1 MEDQVT
7 SPRLLA
13 DRYELLGV
21 IGTGGS
27 ATVWRA
33 IDRRL
38 RRPVAIKILQ
48 PRYALNATFQRRM
61 EREARHIASLQCAN
75 VVAIY
80 DVDSTVETPFIVMEL
95 VEGISLRDL
104 LDYAGQ
110 LPVSRVLAIAND
122 VLSALISAHASG
134 LIHRDIKP
142 ANILL
147 ERHGP
152 AKVTDFGISRS
163 IAQTTDIT
171 VDGLFTGTIAYSSPE
186 QLSGDPIGTT
196 SDLYSLG
203 CVLYE
208 CLCGSPPVGVSEASH
223 AAFQQRFAEP
233 PSIEARRMDIPPTL
247 AAAVMRALEK
257 EPDRRFTSAS
267 EMRTALQVATDSV
280 DREREQAAATTVNGQ
295 GNQGRGARE
304 LRVGDHRARAWR
316 KTALA
321 ASVAL
326 AAVVIVAVAMLVS
339 RGPGSEP
346 SILPAGADLHRGDS
360 LVSPNGHYR
369 VTMQA
374 GGSLVTEVVRTGE
387 PIWSTGTDGYPA
399 AYAVLQKDGNFLI
412 HRGGKSAPASVQPS
426 SALYQ
431 TRTGGHLRTTL
442 HLLDDGNLVLTGSS
456 GGTWLWQS
464 GSVSGLQGSRLTGG
478 QGLHPEQYLRSNNG
492 AFELSNDGWA
502 GQLRLYAVTS
512 ASCLMWTE
520 PAVGD
525 KASVAVLLPDGD
537 FVMYGPVSRVT
548 WSTMTAGN
556 PGAQLVLGDDGSLS
570 LLSASGKTLWQ
581 APEAAS
587 GRGNTR
593 CPG

>member
-1 MEDQVT
+1 MEDQAT

-13 DRYELLGV
+13 ERYELLGV

-38 RRPVAIKILQ
+38 NRPVAIKILQ
-48 PRYALNATFQRRM
+48 PLYALDATFRRRID
-61 EREARHIASLQCAN
+61 REARHIASLQGAN
-75 VVAIY
+75 VVAVY
-80 DVDSTVETPFIVMEL
+80 EVNSSAETPFIVMEL

-110 LPVSRVLAIAND
+110 LPVARVLAIAHD
-122 VLSALISAHASG
+122 VLSALVSAHESG

-171 VDGLFTGTIAYSSPE
+171 IDGLFTGTIAYSSPE
-186 QLSGDPIGTT
+186 QLSGDPVGTA

-208 CLCGSPPVGVSEASH
+208 CLCGSPPFDANEASH

-233 PSIEARRMDIPPTL
+233 PSIETRRKDVPPALT
-247 AAAVMRALEK
+247 ATIMRALQK
-257 EPDRRFTSAS
+257 DPGRRFTSAAD
-267 EMRTALQVATDSV
+267 MATALQTATDSV
-280 DREREQAAATTVNGQ
+280 DRQRGQAVGTVVDAPGSLRS
-295 GNQGRGARE
+295 GRE
-304 LRVGDHRARAWR
+304 LGPRDRRARK
-316 KTALA
+316 KTVLA

-326 AAVVIVAVAMLVS
+326 VAVVIVAVALLVS

-346 SILPAGADLHRGDS
+346 SMLRAGGTLRPGDS

-369 VTMQA
+369 APMQA
-374 GGSLVTEVVRTGE
+374 SGSLVTEVVRTGE
-387 PIWSTGTDGYPA
+387 PIWSTGTDGNRG
-399 AYAVLQKDGNFLI
+399 AYAELEKDGNFVV
-412 HRGGKSAPASVQPS
+412 HQGGQSSPPSVPVASPP
-426 SALYQ
+426 YQ
-431 TRTGGHLRTTL
+431 TGTGGHLRTTL
-442 HLLDDGNLVLTGSS
+442 HLLNDGNLVLTAPGDA
-456 GGTWLWQS
+456 TWLWQS
-464 GSVSGLQGSRLTGG
+464 GSVSGLQGSRLTAG
-478 QGLHPEQYLRSNNG
+478 QGLHPGQYLRSKNG
-492 AFELSNDGWA
+492 VFELSNDGWT
-502 GQLRLYAVTS
+502 GQLRLSVVNS
-512 ASCLMWTE
+512 ASCAMWSE
-520 PAVGD
+520 PTVGD
-525 KASVAVLLPDGD
+525 EASVAALLPDGN
-537 FVMYGPVSRVT
+537 FVMFGPVSRVT
-548 WSTMTAGN
+548 WSTKTAGN

-570 LLSASGKTLWQ
+570 LLSASEKTLWQ
-581 APEAAS
+581 ASEAAPT
-587 GRGNTR
+587 RGTTQ

>member
-7 SPRLLA
+7 SPQLLA
-13 DRYELLGV
+13 DRYELLGI

-33 IDRRL
+33 TDRRL
-38 RRPVAIKILQ
+38 KRPVAIKILQ
-48 PRYALNATFQRRM
+48 PRYALDATFQRRL

-110 LPVSRVLAIAND
+110 LPVARVLAIADD
-122 VLSALISAHASG
+122 VLSALVSAHESG

-147 ERHGP
+147 ERRGP

-171 VDGLFTGTIAYSSPE
+171 IDGLFTGTIAYSSPE
-186 QLSGDPIGTT
+186 QLSGDPVGTT

-208 CLCGSPPVGVSEASH
+208 CLCGSPPFGATEASH

-233 PSIEARRMDIPPTL
+233 QSIEARRMDVPPPL
-247 AAAVMRALEK
+247 AAAVMSALEK
-257 EPDRRFTSAS
+257 DPGRRFASAS
-267 EMRTALQVATDSV
+267 EMRMAV
-280 DREREQAAATTVNGQ
+280 QAAAGVHREGDQVASSTVNAQ
-295 GNQGRGARE
+295 GHEVRSAELDAGGR
-304 LRVGDHRARAWR
+304 RARGLR
-316 KTALA
+316 KTVLA
-321 ASVAL
+321 GAVAL
-326 AAVVIVAVAMLVS
+326 VAVVIVVVALLVS
-339 RGPGSEP
+339 ESPGSEP
-346 SILPAGADLHRGDS
+346 STLRAGGTLHSGDS
-360 LVSPNGHYR
+360 LVSPNGRYR

-374 GGSLVTEVVRTGE
+374 SGSLVTEVIRTGE
-387 PIWSTGTDGYPA
+387 PIWSTGTDGTPG
-399 AYAVLQKDGNFLI
+399 AYAELEKDGDFVVR
-412 HRGGKSAPASVQPS
+412 RGGQPSQSSAPPS
-426 SALYQ
+426 SPPYQ
-431 TRTGGHLRTTL
+431 TGTGGHLRTTL
-442 HLLDDGNLVLTGSS
+442 HLLDDGNLVLTASN

-464 GSVSGLQGSRLTGG
+464 GSVSGSQGSTLTAG
-478 QGLHPEQYLRSNNG
+478 QGLHPGQYLRSKNG
-492 AFELSNDGWA
+492 VFELSNDGWT
-502 GQLRLYAVTS
+502 GQLRLSVVNS
-512 ASCLMWTE
+512 ASCVMWSE
-520 PAVGD
+520 PTIGD
-525 KASVAVLLPDGD
+525 KASVAALLPDGD

-548 WSTMTAGN
+548 WSTKSAGN
-556 PGAQLVLGDDGSLS
+556 QGAQIELGDDGSLS
-570 LLSASGKTLWQ
+570 LLSASGKTLWR
-581 APEAAS
+581 APEARS
-587 GRGNTR
+587 VIGNTH